1 LLDLP
6 EQRPCPHF
14 TPIGHDGTHGF
25 CVATEHRV
33 YREPR
38 LLCLCDF
45 CTPGQGE
52 QRVISKDVLFLSNGT
67 IDLKSARAARLAAAI
82 EQAAPMPCAPKSA
95 PKPAPAA
102 PAKPKKS
109 QAPAPARKPGLLGFV

>member
-1 LLDLP
+1 MSN
-6 EQRPCPHF
+6 QACPHF

-33 YREPR
+33 YRETG

-52 QRVISKDVLFLSNGT
+52 QRVISKDVAFVGNDI

-82 EQAAPMPCAPKSA
+82 EQAATMKCAPKPA

-102 PAKPKKS
+102 QPKPKSKAT